1 MRMSRREYRQKA
13 FDCLSRA
20 KDMKNPEDRAE
31 MIQFAQMWLSL
42 SEPVADIPG
51 AYEFFTKQ

>member
-1 MRMSRREYRQKA
+1 
-13 FDCLSRA
+13 
-20 KDMKNPEDRAE
+20 MKNPEDRAE